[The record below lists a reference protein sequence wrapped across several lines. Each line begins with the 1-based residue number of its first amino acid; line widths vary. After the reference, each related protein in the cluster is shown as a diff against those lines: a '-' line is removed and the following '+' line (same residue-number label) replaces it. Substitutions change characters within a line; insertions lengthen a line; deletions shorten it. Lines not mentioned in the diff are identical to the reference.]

1 MLRRARQNAIILA
14 VAGAVTPSLRSIR
27 GWSLFALLTVLVALV
42 GIGRALTSERAAAR
56 PAPVPA
62 PARAQILATGLG
74 DGPRRID
81 YEKLDG
87 QFRRLVDEK
96 DMVGL
101 AVAIVENG
109 QLSFVKGY
117 GVTQAGTD
125 DPVGPRTVFRW
136 ASLSKGLAATL
147 VTELANE
154 RKLSLD
160 DPVGR
165 YAPSLKLPGGAER
178 TATIR
183 DLLSHRLGLVKN
195 AYDDKLEEG
204 IDPRLIRTELG
215 SLPPYCKPGTCHA
228 YQNVAYDAAS
238 EIVETVTRQSYATQA
253 RKRLFA
259 PLGMDGA
266 SLTKAGLE
274 ASPSWARPH
283 RGRHMLNV
291 EDAYYRIPAAGGMNS
306 SIFDLGLWMRAQMGM
321 VPAVL
326 PDRVLAALHAPLVNT
341 DGTRRRV
348 SAYDR
353 AMSDASYGL
362 GWREFHYDGHA
373 LVGHRGAVS
382 GYRSLILFDP
392 AMKAGIAMLWNSE
405 SPRPVAAQMEVLD
418 MLYQRPAH
426 DWLELGKTPRL
437 AVDNRRGG
445 SRSAR

>member
-1 MLRRARQNAIILA
+1 MGVIRSARA
-14 VAGAVTPSLRSIR
+14 GS
-27 GWSLFALLTVLVALV
+27 VLVLLMLLLLGLVAVV
-42 GIGRALTSERAAAR
+42 GISRAYTGERAAATPM
-56 PAPVPA
+56 PAPV
-62 PARAQILATGLG
+62 RVSILTGAA
-74 DGPRRID
+74 GPHLID
-81 YEKLDG
+81 YDRLDR
-87 QFRRLVDEK
+87 QFQRLSGEA

-109 QLSFVKGY
+109 QLSFIKGY